1 MLAELPDG
9 LRLHVERLKELAGLL
24 GDVVVNEIGHAEPLN
39 VRPLEAGQMD
49 SALDQ
54 GREGGR
60 VAGRARDQDPCVWK
74 QSSFQ
79 QVGCVAERRPAAHA
93 LVVTVQDEEH
103 AVLHQVQ
110 GTPHLGDRVP
120 QRGRSWEQF
129 SRQIIQDGA
138 AAKLA
143 QRHEECQSGTVA
155 LSRPLMQ

>member
-1 MLAELPDG
+1 MLAELPNG
-9 LRLHVERLKELAGLL
+9 LRLHVERLKEFAGLL
-24 GDVVVNEIGHAEPLN
+24 GDIVVNEIGYAKPLD

-54 GREGGR
+54 GRKSGR
-60 VAGRARDQDPCVWK
+60 VAGRACDQDSSIREEP
-74 QSSFQ
+74 SFQ
-79 QVGCVAERRPAAHA
+79 QIRRVAERRSTAHA

-110 GTPHLGDRVP
+110 STPHLGNRVA

-129 SRQIIQDGA
+129 SREIIQDGT

-143 QRHEECQSGTVA
+143 QRHDECQSGTIV
-155 LSRPLMQ
+155 LSRPLVQ